1 MTYILSFLALHP
13 LLAVLYVIWTRTR
26 SKVVALF
33 ALVIDVLLNY
43 TTASAIWGWPQRGEW
58 TISKRLKR
66 ARAGTG
72 LRGLWAHQ
80 LAEWLN
86 RHDPGHV

>member
-1 MTYILSFLALHP
+1 MIYILAFIVLHP
-13 LLAVLYVIWTRTR
+13 ILAALYVIWARTD

-66 ARAGTG
+66 RQTRNPRFGVLTAS
-72 LRGLWAHQ
+72 
-80 LAEWLN
+80 WLN
-86 RHDPGHV
+86 RHDAGHV